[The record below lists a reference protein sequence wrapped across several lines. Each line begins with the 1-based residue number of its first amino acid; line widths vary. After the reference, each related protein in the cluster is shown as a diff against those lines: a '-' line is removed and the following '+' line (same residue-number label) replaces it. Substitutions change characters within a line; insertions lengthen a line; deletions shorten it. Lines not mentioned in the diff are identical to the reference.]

1 MGNTIKEGFLT
12 ERNMDSVFIV
22 GKMDQLMKVGTL
34 MTRNMG
40 MANLSQ
46 EMIKSLRENGLMEKD
61 KEEEY

>member
-22 GKMDQLMKVGTL
+22 GKLDQLMKVGTL